1 MRTDTFKIE
10 GHEYR
15 VHHDGDWTG
24 GAEIVRPDGTS
35 VRLPAALLRAIGAR
49 LFCSRALAAVEEAL
63 DGIDREV
70 SRGGA
75 EPSPTITYPEQKP
88 PPTHPVQFVRG
99 TAGLVLRGLTK
110 GGEYASAEEFSAS
123 VSPLDALVLAAD
135 GRVVSDYGHACEAE
149 ARGAVPFTWYHY
161 TSPNPSRTSDPG

>member
-1 MRTDTFKIE
+1 MEMHTDTFKIE

-63 DGIDREV
+63 DGIDREANC
-70 SRGGA
+70 GDG
-75 EPSPTITYPEQKP
+75 PTITYPEQKP
-88 PPTHPVQFVRG
+88 PPGNPVQVVRG
-99 TAGLVLRGLTK
+99 SVDLYRALQVRAGTRIVSAPPGASMSFDGAPVGVGYVIGPGLLVVRGDVEGTV
-110 GGEYASAEEFSAS
+110 AVAWAEQATE
-123 VSPLDALVLAAD
+123 
-135 GRVVSDYGHACEAE
+135 G
-149 ARGAVPFTWYHY
+149 
-161 TSPNPSRTSDPG
+161 